1 MNLYKRVFSYLFPY
15 WKHMLLALLLTLV
28 YVTSNYA
35 SYWISASFIKELF
48 NPTKVESVEPKSS
61 DETGLTENVTDNVF
75 KSEKGDLEKRINDW
89 IKSVLV
95 APDRERTLINICF
108 VIFMAFFVK
117 NLSAYLRRITIFY
130 IQLNIVIRLRQQIHE
145 TLMRLPLLFLGTRH
159 TGKYTSVAFNDVN
172 ALQQVL
178 KDSFIKLINHPIQ
191 LIVNIVL
198 LFMISWRLTLI
209 SILIVPVS
217 AFIIVKIGQS
227 LRRKSRRVFRQI
239 SVVMSAFQES
249 VSAVRIVK
257 AFTSESKEQGRF
269 ESANHKYFKKE
280 FRAKR
285 LNFLTSPLN
294 ETLGVGIFVVLLWYG
309 GNQVY
314 AGTGL
319 SAESFLRYLVMMF
332 ALFQPLREF
341 SGLNNKLQTGM
352 AAAERIFELIDSPKE
367 VYDKPKAKR
376 LNRFKQSI
384 ELKHVTFAYEPG
396 HTVLRDI
403 HLTINKGEMVAFVGH
418 SGAGKST
425 LVDLIPRFYEIE
437 FGEILVDGI
446 NVKEYTLNSLRDKI
460 GMVSQETVLFNDTVR
475 MNIGYGVNSYTDK
488 DIIAAAK
495 HANAW
500 EFIKD
505 LEHRLDTVIGERG
518 SNLSG
523 GQRQRLSIAR
533 AIMKNTPIMI
543 LDEATSALDT
553 QSEKLVQS
561 AIDNLM
567 KNRTVLAIAH
577 RLSTVIHA
585 DKIVVMDQ
593 GRIVA
598 MGKHEELLKQ
608 SPVYQNLYEMQFNN
622 EPGS

>member
-1 MNLYKRVFSYLFPY
+1 
-15 WKHMLLALLLTLV
+15 MLLVILLTFI
-28 YVTSNYA
+28 YVISNYA
-35 SYWISASFIKELF
+35 SYWISASFVKELF
-48 NPTKVESVEPKSS
+48 EPTQVESVTQEQT
-61 DETGLTENVTDNVF
+61 DGTDVTDTLL
-75 KSEKGDLEKRINDW
+75 KTEKRDLEKQINEY
-89 IKSVLV
+89 IKSFLV
-95 APDRERTLINICF
+95 KKDRQQTLINICL
-108 VIFMAFFVK
+108 VIFIAFFIK
-117 NLSAYLRRITIFY
+117 NLSNYLRRIAIFY
-130 IQLNIVIRLRQQIHE
+130 IQLNIVIKLRQQIHE
-145 TLMRLPLLFLGTRH
+145 TLMRLPLLLLGQRH
-159 TGKYTSVAFNDVN
+159 TGKYTSVVFNDVN
-172 ALQQVL
+172 ALRQVL
-178 KDSFIKLINHPIQ
+178 KDTFIKLINHPIQ
-191 LIVNIVL
+191 LIVNVII

-209 SILIVPVS
+209 SILILPLS

-249 VSAVRIVK
+249 VSAIRIVK
-257 AFTSESKEQGRF
+257 AFTSESKEQERF
-269 ESANHKYFKKE
+269 KSANQNYFKKE

-294 ETLGVGIFVVLLWYG
+294 ETLGVGIFVILLWYG

-341 SGLNNKLQTGM
+341 SGLNNELQRGM
-352 AAAERIFELIDSPKE
+352 AAAERIFGLIDMPHE
-367 VYDKPKAKR
+367 IYEKPNANILR
-376 LNRFKQSI
+376 QFKHSI
-384 ELKHVTFAYEPG
+384 QLKDVSFAYESG
-396 HTVLRDI
+396 HFVLNDI
-403 HLTINKGEMVAFVGH
+403 NLIINKGEMVAFVGH

-425 LVDLIPRFYEIE
+425 LVDLIPRFYEIDI
-437 FGEILVDGI
+437 GEITLDGI
-446 NVKEYTLNSLRDKI
+446 NIKEYTLESLRDKI
-460 GMVSQETVLFNDTVR
+460 GMVSQETILFNDTIR
-475 MNIGYGVNSYTDK
+475 FNIGYGVESYTEK
-488 DIIAAAK
+488 QIIAAAK

-500 EFIKD
+500 EFIRNFEKG
-505 LEHRLDTVIGERG
+505 LDTIVGEHG

-598 MGKHEELLKQ
+598 VGRHEELLKS
-608 SPVYQNLYEMQFNN
+608 SPIYQRLYEVQFND
-622 EPGS
+622 EPDK

>member
-1 MNLYKRVFSYLFPY
+1 MNLYKRVFSYLAPY
-15 WKHMLLALLLTLV
+15 WKQMVLALVLTFV
-28 YVTSNYA
+28 FVTSNYA
-35 SYWISASFIKELF
+35 SYWISASFVKELF
-48 NPTKVESVEPKSS
+48 EPSKVKSVENNAVAKES
-61 DETGLTENVTDNVF
+61 TEDLADTVLDM
-75 KSEKGDLEKRINDW
+75 SQKGDLEKRINKW

-95 APDRERTLINICF
+95 TEDRQKTLINICL
-108 VIFMAFFVK
+108 VIFISFFIK
-117 NLSAYLRRITIFY
+117 NLSSYLRRIVIFY
-130 IQLNIVIRLRQQIHE
+130 IQLNIVIKLRRQIHE
-145 TLMRLPLLFLGTRH
+145 TLMRLPLLLLGARH

-191 LIVNIVL
+191 LLVNVIL
-198 LFMISWRLTLI
+198 LFMISWRLTLL

-217 AFIIVKIGQS
+217 AFIIIKIGQS

-249 VSAVRIVK
+249 VSAIRIVK
-257 AFTSESKEQGRF
+257 AFTSESKEQDRF
-269 ESANHKYFKKE
+269 KAANHKYFKKE

-294 ETLGVGIFVVLLWYG
+294 ETLGVGIFVILLWYG

-352 AAAERIFELIDSPKE
+352 AASERIFELIDAQQE
-367 VYDKPKAKR
+367 IYDKPGAKT
-376 LNRFKQSI
+376 LNRFSRYI
-384 ELKHVTFAYEPG
+384 ELRNVTFAYEPG
-396 HTVLRDI
+396 HYVLKDI
-403 HLTINKGEMVAFVGH
+403 NLVINKGEMVAFVGH

-437 FGEILVDGI
+437 KGEIIMDGR
-446 NVKEYTLNSLRDKI
+446 NVQEYTLKSLRDKI
-460 GMVSQETVLFNDTVR
+460 GIVSQETILFNDTIR
-475 MNIGYGVNSYTDK
+475 LNIGYGVDSYTD
-488 DIIAAAK
+488 DEIIAAAK

-500 EFIKD
+500 EFIKE
-505 LEHRLDTVIGERG
+505 LEKGLDTIVGERG

-533 AIMKNTPIMI
+533 AIMKNTPILI

-577 RLSTVIHA
+577 RLSTVIHS

-598 MGKHEELLKQ
+598 VGKHDQLLKS

-622 EPGS
+622 ETGQ